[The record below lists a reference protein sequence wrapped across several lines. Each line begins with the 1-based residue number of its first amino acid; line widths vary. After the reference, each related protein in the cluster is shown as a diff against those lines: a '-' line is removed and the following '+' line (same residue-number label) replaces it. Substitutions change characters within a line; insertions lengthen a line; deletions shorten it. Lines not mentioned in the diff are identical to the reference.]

1 MKQTKSKTTP
11 IPQTQGIKCNAS
23 KCALSPYPSC
33 SVKLSFF
40 VCFSFSVSTQISISL
55 SRCRALRIC
64 ALWLLCHA
72 GCLCTAGPGNPA
84 QSFQACS
91 SAAGKPQESW
101 IEPTASRFVVPA
113 EWWMQQG
120 LPRLLVLE
128 LGPWGARAGSRW
140 IWQCEQGKTLLS
152 AEGAECLCPEFPS
165 GCPTAAVVLPL
176 RVFQPHGRGAMEKIG
191 CISPVLF
198 ILLSRAA
205 SSECYSSLTTQNQGG
220 RGGPVSSNTPHSQYN
235 FIEMLFVGLI
245 HYQCWRI
252 TVILG
257 KNQSSQ
263 HHKALLSY
271 QIPDLP
277 NIWSFSRAIE
287 RFGTSNRKKLK

>member
-1 MKQTKSKTTP
+1 MCAVS
-11 IPQTQGIKCNAS
+11 IPQLLSEIVFFCVFQFLCFYPNINFPEQMQGSQDLCLMA
-23 KCALSPYPSC
+23 ALPRRLPVHCRPWEPSPELPGLQLC
-33 SVKLSFF
+33 SRE
-40 VCFSFSVSTQISISL
+40 CC
-55 SRCRALRIC
+55 SRE
-64 ALWLLCHA
+64 
-72 GCLCTAGPGNPA
+72 
-84 QSFQACS
+84 CS
-91 SAAGKPQESW
+91 QESW

-120 LPRLLVLE
+120 LPRLLVLG
-128 LGPWGARAGSRW
+128 LGPWGARAGSRR
-140 IWQCEQGKTLLS
+140 IWRCEQGKTLLS
-152 AEGAECLCPEFPS
+152 AEGTECLCPEFPS

-176 RVFQPHGRGAMEKIG
+176 SVLQPHGRGAVVQIG

-198 ILLSRAA
+198 ILLSRAV

-235 FIEMLFVGLI
+235 FIELLFVGLI
-245 HYQCWRI
+245 HCQCWRI
-252 TVILG
+252 MVILV

-263 HHKALLSY
+263 HHKALPSY

>member
-1 MKQTKSKTTP
+1 MCAVS
-11 IPQTQGIKCNAS
+11 IPQLLSEIVFFCVFQFLCFYPNINFPEQMQGSQDLCLMA
-23 KCALSPYPSC
+23 ALPRRLPVHCRPWEPSPELPGLQLC
-33 SVKLSFF
+33 S
-40 VCFSFSVSTQISISL
+40 
-55 SRCRALRIC
+55 REA
-64 ALWLLCHA
+64 
-72 GCLCTAGPGNPA
+72 PGVLDWTH
-84 QSFQACS
+84 SFQVCS
-91 SAAGKPQESW
+91 
-101 IEPTASRFVVPA
+101 ASRVMDA
-113 EWWMQQG
+113 
-120 LPRLLVLE
+120 
-128 LGPWGARAGSRW
+128 ARAPQAPGPRAGTLRSQGW
-140 IWQCEQGKTLLS
+140 IKTDLTMWLGKSLLS
-152 AEGAECLCPEFPS
+152 AEGTECLCPEFPS

-198 ILLSRAA
+198 ILLSRAV

-263 HHKALLSY
+263 HHKALPSY